1 MDIETSKNDNNLD
14 ESYEED
20 NFEMNSEII
29 EEKTTPEN
37 YSTDEYNNIIMYD
50 SDIDDCYRSFE
61 EDLNEESRCDK
72 NNYEN
77 FNECDGDIDSRKEDY
92 DEGFKDGYEK
102 GARDEIGRA
111 HV

>member
-37 YSTDEYNNIIMYD
+37 
-50 SDIDDCYRSFE
+50 
-61 EDLNEESRCDK
+61 
-72 NNYEN
+72 
-77 FNECDGDIDSRKEDY
+77 
-92 DEGFKDGYEK
+92 
-102 GARDEIGRA
+102 
-111 HV
+111 

>member
-61 EDLNEESRCDK
+61 EDLNE
-72 NNYEN
+72 
-77 FNECDGDIDSRKEDY
+77 
-92 DEGFKDGYEK
+92 
-102 GARDEIGRA
+102 
-111 HV
+111 

>member
-77 FNECDGDIDSRKEDY
+77 FNECDEDIDS
-92 DEGFKDGYEK
+92 
-102 GARDEIGRA
+102 
-111 HV
+111 

>member
-77 FNECDGDIDSRKEDY
+77 FNECDEDRS
-92 DEGFKDGYEK
+92 K
-102 GARDEIGRA
+102 RCI
-111 HV
+111 